1 MSKER
6 IIKVVGNIDGE
17 EYTKVEAN
25 IRSLI
30 EIEYRHSPY
39 IGDDGFWYVYD
50 DKHKEYRNTQVPAK
64 GEKGDTG
71 EIGPAGPK
79 GDTGER
85 GPEGPQGPKGDT
97 GETGPIGP
105 QGERGPQGEQ
115 GIQGPQGVQGEQGPQ
130 GIPGEKGEQGIQGIQ
145 GPKGD
150 PGTPGKDGQNGTTPV
165 KGVDYWTDEDKKEI
179 TDFVDDSKIKIENA
193 IAEVKDVTRN
203 VLTKSVTDTLV
214 HVDDAVAESK
224 LLNFS
229 LEGAC
234 NQTTTTGANLWPQ
247 IPKQTV
253 NGVTFAPAP
262 DAYGNT
268 DRGMVSISGTSTV
281 AYTVAEVQV
290 PLEAGTYSF
299 KNFGYS
305 KGSATSTVGA
315 VYLRVRVV
323 PASGSQTTYFA
334 YSSSATSFTVAANDS
349 VYLDVATG
357 TVGSVGSGT
366 VMPMLVK
373 GSSMPSIWEQYTGG
387 KPSPSPDYPQEID
400 VIENPVLKVTGRNL
414 LQYPFK
420 FSHKKSETING
431 VTFTDNGDGS
441 LTVSGTAT
449 DVAYYNLDFS
459 TDIKCLR
466 GATLC
471 GDVGNSNAQTFIVIG
486 CFLFG
491 LRTEIKNIA
500 GSLNSTYPKKGVV
513 PQNAWKLRV
522 YLSVR
527 SGTTVNETIRPFIE
541 IDPLTTYSPYTAQT
555 QSFTLPEEHPYLAKV
570 GNLADTIEIDKDGN
584 VELVARVARMTIN
597 KDNPFVGLDGFS
609 ARVPI
614 EHSPDFEHHQA
625 LHAKYRSGY
634 NYSSGYTFT
643 DVDSLR
649 FTNYVWKT
657 TEDANNDFANNA
669 EPSYYINGIETRYP
683 LGTIEMPT
691 APENITN
698 IWTDGEASGNTTVTY
713 ERDINIV
720 IDNLEKS
727 IASITA

>member
-71 EIGPAGPK
+71 E
-79 GDTGER
+79 R

-97 GETGPIGP
+97 GATGPIGP

-150 PGTPGKDGQNGTTPV
+150 PGANGADGKDGQNGTTPV
-165 KGVDYWTDEDKKEI
+165 KGVDYWTDDDKKEI
-179 TDFVDDSKIKIENA
+179 TDFVDDSKTKIENA

-224 LLNFS
+224 LLNIS

-234 NQTTTTGANLWPQ
+234 DQTTTTGANLWPQ
-247 IPKQTV
+247 IPEQTV
-253 NGVTFAPAP
+253 NGVTFAPAA
-262 DAYGNT
+262 DANGHK
-268 DRGMVSISGTSTV
+268 DRGLVYISGTSTV

-290 PLEAGTYSF
+290 PLEAGTYTF

-315 VYLRVRVV
+315 VYLRVRIV

-373 GSSMPSIWEQYTGG
+373 GSSMPSVWEQYTGG

-414 LQYPFK
+414 FDV
-420 FSHKKSETING
+420 FDKSLHGPRMSVDNFG
-431 VTFTDNGDGS
+431 NVTTTRSIQPVLHFPTKPGTNYVLS
-441 LTVSGTAT
+441 LVLSDKLG
-449 DVAYYNLDFS
+449 
-459 TDIKCLR
+459 
-466 GATLC
+466 
-471 GDVGNSNAQTFIVIG
+471 NAQ
-486 CFLFG
+486 G
-491 LRTEIKNIA
+491 LTYQLVDGNVLEPYPSSAISIAIAVGFAANKNIDVRIA
-500 GSLNSTYPKKGVV
+500 FKAKSDFVTLYTVMDSISNILLEADLST
-513 PQNAWKLRV
+513 A
-522 YLSVR
+522 
-527 SGTTVNETIRPFIE
+527 
-541 IDPLTTYSPYTAQT
+541 YSPYTAQT

-584 VELVARVARMTIN
+584 VELVARVRKTVIN
-597 KDNPFVGLDGFS
+597 KDNPFTGLDGFS
-609 ARVPI
+609 ARIFI
-614 EHSPDFEHHQA
+614 EHLPDFRSHPA

-643 DVDSLR
+643 DIDSLR
-649 FTNYVWKT
+649 FVNSDWKT
-657 TEDANNDFANNA
+657 IEDANNDFANNT

-683 LGTIEMPT
+683 LGTINMPT

>member
-6 IIKVVGNIDGE
+6 TIKVVGNIDGE

-50 DKHKEYRNTQVPAK
+50 DKRKEYRNTQVPAK

-165 KGVDYWTDEDKKEI
+165 KGVDYWTDDDKKEI
-179 TDFVDDSKIKIENA
+179 TDFVDDSKTKIENA

-224 LLNFS
+224 LLNIS

-247 IPKQTV
+247 IPEQTV

-262 DAYGNT
+262 DAHGNT
-268 DRGMVSISGTSTV
+268 DRGMVYISGTSTV

-290 PLEAGTYSF
+290 PLEAGTYTF

-305 KGSATSTVGA
+305 RGSATSTVGA

-373 GSSMPSIWEQYTGG
+373 GSSMPSVWEQYTGG

-414 LQYPFK
+414 IDSSVVIYG
-420 FSHKKSETING
+420 T
-431 VTFTDNGDGS
+431 TFTDSHSHVERYQNGIHFIAKNADYRIA
-441 LTVSGTAT
+441 VM
-449 DVAYYNLDFS
+449 
-459 TDIKCLR
+459 KCHM
-466 GATLC
+466 
-471 GDVGNSNAQTFIVIG
+471 
-486 CFLFG
+486 
-491 LRTEIKNIA
+491 
-500 GSLNSTYPKKGVV
+500 KKGLTYCITANYTVLSGSEV
-513 PQNAWKLRV
+513 LRV
-522 YLSVR
+522 YFPKIQQYVQINKEFVARDDTDLFGVYVDI
-527 SGTTVNETIRPFIE
+527 GLTGEYYITDIQMEIVNSSAN
-541 IDPLTTYSPYTAQT
+541 TTYSPYTAQT